1 MIAWMRSVADGWRA
15 WADLW
20 ARHAAVARD
29 AWHRRD
35 ALQGPRRS
43 TDELAFLPAALQL
56 QQTPVHPAPRFAAGL
71 LILLIALALLWACLS
86 EVDVV
91 AVATGR
97 IIVGQRTKTI
107 QPLERSVVQRVL
119 VSDGDRVEAGQAL
132 VELDPT
138 MAYADRR
145 NVGEQLKAAQSEWL
159 RSRWL
164 LQALQA
170 PEPQP
175 QGSLS
180 PLLQRAPL
188 AADAVDAAS
197 DWRADEWQ
205 TLQDQLATEWRDIQ
219 ARLARSD
226 AEMRRRRAEMATGRE
241 VLAKLVSTLPLVR
254 KREQDLLALVAQGF
268 VAPHAGQDRT
278 RERIEMER
286 DLETQH
292 ARLQEADA
300 ALAESVTGKS
310 AYVAETRRQ
319 LAERM
324 AQAGLRLQQARQEHA
339 KAVQREKL
347 TVLTSPVAGTVQQL
361 AAHTVGGVVTE
372 AQVLM
377 VIVPDDFEK
386 GEVIAE
392 VVLENKD
399 IGFVRSGQSAEVK
412 LETFLFTRYGTIPAR
427 VQQVSADAVNDE
439 QRGAI
444 FPARLQLGRKT
455 IGVDGRQIR
464 LSPGM
469 NLSAEIKT
477 GHRRVIEYLL
487 SPIQKA
493 GGESLRER

>member
-1 MIAWMRSVADGWRA
+1 MTPWMHSVVDGLRA

-20 ARHAAVARD
+20 AHHGAVARD
-29 AWHRRD
+29 AWRRRD

-43 TDELAFLPAALQL
+43 ADELAFLPAALQL
-56 QQTPVHPAPRFAAGL
+56 QQTPVHPAPRLAAAL
-71 LILLIALALLWACLS
+71 LVLLIALALLWACLS

-119 VSDGDRVEAGQAL
+119 VSDGDRVQAGQPL

-138 MAYADRR
+138 MVHADRR
-145 NVGEQLKAAQSEWL
+145 NVDAQMKAAHSEWL

-164 LQALQA
+164 LQALQESQ
-170 PEPQP
+170 PPSVTLLRREPL
-175 QGSLS
+175 SL
-180 PLLQRAPL
+180 
-188 AADAVDAAS
+188 DAAS
-197 DWRADEWQ
+197 AEPAWNVDEWQ
-205 TLQDQLATEWRDIQ
+205 TVQDQLATEWRDIQ

-226 AEMRRRRAEMATGRE
+226 AEMRRRRAEIATGRE
-241 VLAKLVSTLPLVR
+241 VQAKLESTLPLVR
-254 KREQDLLALVAQGF
+254 RREQDLLALVAQGF

-278 RERIEMER
+278 RERIELER
-286 DLETQH
+286 DLETQR
-292 ARLQEADA
+292 ARLLEADA
-300 ALAESVTGKS
+300 ALAESATGKS
-310 AYVAETRRQ
+310 AYVAETRHQ

-324 AQAGLRLQQARQEHA
+324 AQAGLRLLQARQELS

-347 TVLTSPVAGTVQQL
+347 TVLASPVAGTVQQL

-392 VVLENKD
+392 VLLENKD
-399 IGFVRSGQSAEVK
+399 IGFVRSGQSAEIK
-412 LETFLFTRYGTIPAR
+412 LETFLFTRYGTIAAH

-444 FPARLQLGRKT
+444 FPARLRLGRKT
-455 IGVDGRQIR
+455 IGVDGKQIR

-469 NLSAEIKT
+469 NISAEIKT

-493 GGESLRER
+493 GSESLRER

>member
-1 MIAWMRSVADGWRA
+1 MILWMHRVADGLCA
-15 WADLW
+15 WAALW
-20 ARHAAVARD
+20 ARHVAVARD

-35 ALQGPRRS
+35 ALQGPQRS
-43 TDELAFLPAALQL
+43 HDELAFLPAALQL
-56 QQTPVHPAPRFAAGL
+56 QQTPVHPAPRMAAGL
-71 LILLIALALLWACLS
+71 LLLLIALALLWACLS

-91 AVATGR
+91 AVAAGR

-119 VSDGDRVEAGQAL
+119 VRDGDHVHAGQAL

-138 MAYADRR
+138 MAHADLG
-145 NVGEQLKAAQSEWL
+145 NVAAQMKAARSELL

-164 LQALQA
+164 LQALQGSQSSPA
-170 PEPQP
+170 WQQP
-175 QGSLS
+175 
-180 PLLQRAPL
+180 APL
-188 AADAVDAAS
+188 VSDAAS
-197 DWRADEWQ
+197 AEPGWQSDEWQ
-205 TLQDQLATEWRDIQ
+205 TVQDQLATEWRDIQ
-219 ARLARSD
+219 ARVARSD
-226 AEMRRRRAEMATGRE
+226 AEIGRRRAEMATGRE
-241 VLAKLVSTLPLVR
+241 VLAKLESTLPLVR

-268 VAPHAGQDRT
+268 VAHHAGQDRT

-286 DLETQH
+286 DLDTQR
-292 ARLQEADA
+292 ARLLEANA
-300 ALAESVTGKS
+300 ALAESATGRS
-310 AYVAETRRQ
+310 AYVAETQHQ

-324 AQAGLRLQQARQEHA
+324 AQASLRLQQARQEHA
-339 KAVQREKL
+339 KALQRERL
-347 TVLTSPVAGTVQQL
+347 TVLASPVAGTVQQL

-377 VIVPDDFEK
+377 VIVPDDAET

-399 IGFVRSGQSAEVK
+399 IGFVRGGQNAEIK
-412 LETFLFTRYGTIPAR
+412 LETFLFTRYGTIPAS
-427 VQQVSADAVNDE
+427 VQHVSADAVNDT

-444 FPARLQLGRKT
+444 FPARLQLHRES
-455 IGVDGRQIR
+455 IGVDGKQIR